1 MTSLCMS
8 AFRLKDVS
16 LPAKDVLLW
25 TKVQKKNLQTKI
37 SAHNGTTF
45 TKVSYICRADEVK
58 AVGRN
63 ARSIKTLFHW

>member
-1 MTSLCMS
+1 MYLC
-8 AFRLKDVS
+8 ARKVS
-16 LPAKDVLLW
+16 LKGQIY
-25 TKVQKKNLQTKI
+25 KKKNLQTKN

-45 TKVSYICRADEVK
+45 TKVSYICKADEVK